1 MSIPPLSKHEFA
13 VYVGT
18 LSLQL
23 SATSKHLLLSD
34 PDIVH
39 RIRSVLRLSKGEE
52 LVIFDGVQQATC
64 SIIDIS
70 KKAISVDILSRENTT
85 PLLPS
90 ITFLLPLLKKEAF
103 ERMIY
108 ACVELG
114 ATTIQPISTEK
125 SQRSWRSE
133 KELERVHNIMV
144 AAAEQS
150 KQFALPII
158 HQPCSLPEALELYA
172 KQQIKIVADPTGA
185 PLYELLTR
193 LHQNLHPQKR
203 ESIVI
208 TMGPEGDFSDT
219 EKELLRAASYQ
230 AVKLTPTV
238 LRSQQAGALLLGVI
252 RSVV

>member
-1 MSIPPLSKHEFA
+1 MSAPLSKHEFA
-13 VYVGT
+13 VYAAS
-18 LSLQL
+18 LSSQL
-23 SATSKHLLLSD
+23 IATSKHLLLSD

-52 LVIFDGVQQATC
+52 LIVFDGSLQATC
-64 SIIDIS
+64 SITDIS
-70 KKAISVDILSRENTT
+70 KKAIAVDILSRENTT

-133 KELERVHNIMV
+133 KELERVHKIMV

-158 HQPCSLPEALELYA
+158 HQPCSLPEALELHA
-172 KQQIKIVADPTGA
+172 TQKIKLVADPAGT
-185 PLYELLTR
+185 PLYEVLTR
-193 LHQNLHPQKR
+193 MHQNMHPQKG
-203 ESIVI
+203 EGIVI
-208 TMGPEGDFSDT
+208 TMGPEGDFSDM
-219 EKELLRAASYQ
+219 EKELLHTASYQ
-230 AVKLTPTV
+230 TVKLTPTV

-252 RSVV
+252 RSIL